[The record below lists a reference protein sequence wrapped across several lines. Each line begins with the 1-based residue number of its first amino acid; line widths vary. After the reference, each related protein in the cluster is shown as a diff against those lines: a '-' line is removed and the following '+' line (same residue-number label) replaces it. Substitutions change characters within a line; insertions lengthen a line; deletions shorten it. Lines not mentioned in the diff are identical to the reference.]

1 MVHWYI
7 DFEAFQ
13 FNNTFY
19 IKEICILKH
28 DRTICLN
35 YYVKNPQDIPYLPF
49 SKTIQYQMQRH
60 QLSWN
65 FGHLTFDNTIQQIR
79 AHVGGCIV
87 YIKGHEKFCFLKEHI
102 PNLYKIDAFPSFK
115 SMNNCAS
122 DVCDVRHGTNCARR
136 KVHELRF
143 IDIYKA

>member
-1 MVHWYI
+1 M
-7 DFEAFQ
+7 FELLCEKSARHSIFTILK
-13 FNNTFY
+13 NNT
-19 IKEICILKH
+19 ISNA
-28 DRTICLN
+28 TAS
-35 YYVKNPQDIPYLPF
+35 V
-49 SKTIQYQMQRH
+49 
-60 QLSWN
+60 SWN

-143 IDIYKA
+143 IDMYKA